1 MNPFLLKTIPSSRR
15 FSSAVASCVLMSWLR
30 FLLTS
35 CFLLIGFSHLHG
47 AETWR
52 TFTDIRD
59 RKIVAK
65 IINVGDDFA
74 VLQLKTNGK
83 QHEIKFELLC
93 EEDVEFLRNYGSE
106 AATGAAKIVAEQA
119 EIEVSKRLYPRT
131 KEEIRAGI
139 RAIRSSDPGEGVSSK
154 THDAIVALNMY
165 RFLSGVS
172 YDVLGD
178 AKFSENATD
187 AALACKKN
195 GGLSHDLGHSTDR
208 CNLFS
213 GGSMVDSVRA
223 YMDDS
228 GENNRERR
236 GHRAWCLNP
245 PMGKAGFGTAGDNY
259 SAMWCMDGSGKGK
272 TPEFWAY
279 PGQGFY
285 PQEYVHGTAWSVY
298 FQEKIDDLDKVEVE
312 VFRLTKRPEKA
323 LPMHG
328 EIEGHVVPILY
339 KSKSMLN
346 GINFEPEEPNR
357 KGIYWVRVT
366 GGGVRLGYVVELF

>member
-1 MNPFLLKTIPSSRR
+1 MFAFPLKFSHSSLLRMPWFR
-15 FSSAVASCVLMSWLR
+15 F
-30 FLLTS
+30 FLTS
-35 CFLLIGFSHLHG
+35 CFILVGFSVLHG
-47 AETWR
+47 AEAWR
-52 TFTDIRD
+52 TFTDARD
-59 RKIVAK
+59 RKMVAK
-65 IINVGDDFA
+65 IINVGDDFV
-74 VLQLKTNGK
+74 VLELKASGR
-83 QHEIKFELLC
+83 QHAIKFELLS
-93 EEDVEFLRNYGSE
+93 EEDVEYLKNYDPE
-106 AATGAAKIVAEQA
+106 ATQEPAKPDAEQA
-119 EIEVSKRLYPRT
+119 DIEANKRLYPRT
-131 KEEIRAGI
+131 KEEIRVGM
-139 RAIRSSDPGEGVSSK
+139 RAIQKSDPAEGISPK
-154 THDAIVALNMY
+154 THDAIVALNIY

-187 AALACKKN
+187 AAIACKKN

-208 CNLFS
+208 CNLYS

-245 PMGKAGFGTAGDNY
+245 PMGKAGFGTAGDSY
-259 SAMWCMDGSGKGK
+259 SAMWCMDGSGNG
-272 TPEFWAY
+272 TPPEFWAY

-285 PQEYVHGTAWSVY
+285 PQEFMHGTAWSIY

-346 GINFEPEEPNR
+346 GINFEPEDPTR